1 MPPFVITPRGDL
13 SAELQPAVNA
23 LVHGD
28 LVVFPTETCYGI
40 GARADNPAAIQRIY
54 AAKQRPADKPFA
66 YHIGDWAMFRQLTSQ
81 VKHDVFCQVRAYWPG
96 PVTFLLDVA
105 GVKTGFRFPSDP
117 VAQAFLHACG
127 VPVVATSANLS
138 GEPSPYDAAATASVA
153 AHAAVVIDAGPTA
166 LRGDSTIVDLTCNP
180 PVCVRRGVAPWP

>member
-1 MPPFVITPRGDL
+1 MSPLVIAAAADRP
-13 SAELQPAVNA
+13 AALQPAVVA
-23 LVHGD
+23 LLRGD
-28 LVVFPTETCYGI
+28 LVIFPTETCYGI
-40 GARADNPAAIQRIY
+40 GARADNPAAVQCIY

-66 YHIGDWAMFRQLTSQ
+66 YHLGEWAMFHHLAGPVTN
-81 VKHDVFCQVRAYWPG
+81 DMLCCLRAHWPG
-96 PVTFLLDVA
+96 PITFLLEVA

-117 VAQAFLHACG
+117 VAQAFLQACG

-138 GEPSPYDAAATASVA
+138 GEPSPFDATMTRGVA
-153 AHAAVVIDAGPTA
+153 PHAAVIIDAGPTT

>member
-1 MPPFVITPRGDL
+1 MSPFVIRPCSDL
-13 SAELQPAVNA
+13 AADLQPAVAA
-23 LVHGD
+23 LQRGE

-40 GARADNPAAIQRIY
+40 GARADWLDAVARIY
-54 AAKQRPADKPFA
+54 IAKQRPADKPFA
-66 YHIGDWAMFRQLTSQ
+66 YHIGAWSTFWQLT
-81 VKHDVFCQVRAYWPG
+81 KHVTNDVEGQLRAHWPG

-117 VAQAFLHACG
+117 VAQALLCACG

-138 GEPSPYDAAATASVA
+138 GEPSPYDAAATRGVA
-153 AHAAVVIDAGPTA
+153 PHAAYVIDAGPTA

>member
-1 MPPFVITPRGDL
+1 MPPFVIRPGSDL
-13 SAELQPAVNA
+13 TVALQPAVDA
-23 LVHGD
+23 LLRGL

-40 GARADNPAAIQRIY
+40 GARADRPDAVQRIY

-66 YHIGDWAMFRQLTSQ
+66 YHIGDWAMFNQLAGPAAN
-81 VKHDVFCQVRAYWPG
+81 DIGCRLRAHWPG

-117 VAQAFLHACG
+117 VAQALLCACG

-138 GEPSPYDAAATASVA
+138 GEPSPYDAAATHSVA
-153 AHAAVVIDAGPTA
+153 SHVAYVIDAGPTA

-180 PVCVRRGVAPWP
+180 PACIRRGVAPWP